1 MLSVASSSWVAKA
14 FLVGLASCSDA
25 LIFSTDREDCMTA
38 VAVVPNLNLVC
49 PEICRT
55 VDVCV
60 SVVLVGPALEAVVK
74 VATA

>member
-1 MLSVASSSWVAKA
+1 
-14 FLVGLASCSDA
+14 
-25 LIFSTDREDCMTA
+25 MTA